1 MQHPSC
7 LNVSVKDGIFEIQ
20 NLEHSWKYSSK
31 FSAVV
36 KKETEPA
43 MLIINDIILFNT
55 SNHTSFGA
63 SNCLKH

>member
-20 NLEHSWKYSSK
+20 NLKHSWKYTSK

-55 SNHTSFGA
+55 SNHTSFRV
-63 SNCLKH
+63 SHCLKN